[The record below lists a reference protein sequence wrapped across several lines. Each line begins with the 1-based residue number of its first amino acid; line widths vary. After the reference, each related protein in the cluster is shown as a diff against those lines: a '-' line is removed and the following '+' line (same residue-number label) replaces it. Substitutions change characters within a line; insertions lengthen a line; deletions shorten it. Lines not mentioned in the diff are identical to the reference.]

1 MIVIK
6 ARDLVNLT
14 REQIWAR
21 PEGKFLMECEDA
33 GKTRILVNRGST
45 IFSWYAWEFH
55 RKYPETPVLPDH
67 HIGLGQFS
75 SGLPLK
81 LLSNIMFEV
90 YDTHIDVHQQPMDLE
105 LLCKMAYEIANQWH
119 NETAA
124 KLGAYVVSLDAM
136 DYLDALAHPAIKE
149 ANENV
154 RPNPASINGVYS
166 VIDQVLK
173 GNDLPGCRLSEAAKL
188 GTASMGQI
196 NQSIGPRGFHT
207 DIDSG
212 LFPKPVLN
220 SYAEGIVMLGDSMQE
235 TCSASK
241 ALMFA
246 KDPLADTE
254 YFNREMQLATD
265 SLQYLYYHCDCGS
278 ENYIAFDVRQ
288 GDLKQLSGKYILKT
302 EEIADVVLKADRRK
316 SRPTMALFGTNH
328 PKLHRITMADNGL
341 IGKRVYMRSP
351 LGCNCLH
358 MGGICA
364 TCMGELSMSVPYQ
377 TNLGHVSITHI
388 CEKISQRVLST
399 KHLDGSSEVDPF
411 QICGDDVRFINNKEH
426 ENLIFLNKELSKGKV
441 KIVID
446 ADEARQLTDIL
457 HVDNVCDLS
466 LERISQLREIQIF
479 VDYDDGET
487 EAAFVKVS
495 MGGRLSALSHD
506 MLEYLAF
513 NSWSLDIRG
522 DYVIEMDKWDYKN
535 PILELPLRH
544 VNMLEFMKTIESFVK
559 MSSSRRDVQ
568 RHIQGMDD
576 MSALLTNLFSLIS
589 SKLRDVNLAH
599 MEVILAATLI
609 RDSASGD
616 YSFPVVGGPCE
627 IGAFNANMQN
637 RSMGPAMAHEGHLAA
652 LTSASAFLNRDRMP
666 HPIDALV
673 KD

>member
-1 MIVIK
+1 MIKIK
-6 ARDLVNLT
+6 ARDLANLSK
-14 REQIWAR
+14 EQIWAR
-21 PEGKFLMECEDA
+21 PEGVFLMECEDTA
-33 GKTRILVNRGST
+33 KTCIKVNRGST
-45 IFSWYAWEFH
+45 VFSWYAWEFH
-55 RKYPETPVLPDH
+55 RRYPETPILPDH
-67 HIGLGQFS
+67 HIGLGQFGS
-75 SGLPLK
+75 NVPLK
-81 LLSNIMFEV
+81 LLASIMFEV
-90 YDTHIDVHQQPMDLE
+90 YDTHIDLHQQPMDLE
-105 LLCKMAYEIANQWH
+105 KLCKMAYEIANQWH

-124 KLGAYVVSLDAM
+124 KLGAYVVTLDAL
-136 DYLDALAHPAIKE
+136 DYLGALAHPEIKE
-149 ANENV
+149 ANKNV
-154 RPNPASINGVYS
+154 RPNSGSINAVYS
-166 VIDQVLK
+166 VIDRVLK
-173 GNDLPGCRLSEAAKL
+173 SNSLPGNRLSEAAKL
-188 GTASMGQI
+188 GTASMGQV

-212 LFPKPVLN
+212 LFPKPVLS
-220 SYAEGIVMLGDSMQE
+220 SYASGITILGDSMQE

-265 SLQYLYYHCDCGS
+265 SLQYLYYHSDCGS

-288 GDLKQLSGKYILKT
+288 GDIKQLSGKYILRT
-302 EEIADVVLKADRRK
+302 EEIADVLAAADRRK

-328 PKLHRITMADNGL
+328 AKLHRITTADQGL
-341 IGKRVYMRSP
+341 VGKRVYMRSP

-364 TCMGELSMSVPYQ
+364 TCMGELSLSVPYR
-377 TNLGHVSITHI
+377 TNVGHVSITHI

-411 QICGDDVRFINNKEH
+411 QIFGDDVRFISNKEH

-466 LERISQLREIQIF
+466 LERISQLKEIQVF

-506 MLEYLAF
+506 MLEYLTF
-513 NSWSLDIRG
+513 NSWSLDMRG
-522 DYVIEMDKWDYKN
+522 DYVIEMDKWDYN
-535 PILELPLRH
+535 SPILELPLRH

-559 MSSSRRDVQ
+559 MSSSKRDIQ
-568 RHIQGMDD
+568 RHIDGMDD

-609 RDSASGD
+609 RSSANSD
-616 YSFPVVGGPCE
+616 YSFPEIGGPCE

-637 RSMGPAMAHEGHLAA
+637 RSLGPAMAHEGHLST
-652 LTSASAFLNRDRMP
+652 LTNPSAYLNTDRMP
-666 HPIDALV
+666 HPMDALI
-673 KD
+673 KE